1 MSSNSQNLDEFFIP
15 TVPRYKQ
22 LGTDEM
28 NDTLGDG
35 LFEMLTLNRENIE
48 PAKTTK
54 QLSKPS
60 TPKRPSSSV
69 FGSKPPNAV
78 QPPMRFGNSVQR
90 RSVLPDSKPSTP
102 KPKSVFGSKPVVVQP
117 PMRFGNTAQ
126 RRSVMPES
134 KPPPATPKS
143 ISSSSSIF
151 DTKPK
156 LVQPP
161 MRFGNS
167 VQRRSLMPESP
178 NRPSSSVSHA
188 VRGIAVS
195 RRSEYV
201 GKK

>member
-1 MSSNSQNLDEFFIP
+1 MSSNSQTLDEFFIP

-22 LGTDEM
+22 LGVDEL

-35 LFEMLTLNRENIE
+35 LFEILTLNRENIKPVE
-48 PAKTTK
+48 AAKT
-54 QLSKPS
+54 LSKPS
-60 TPKRPSSSV
+60 TPKRSSSSV
-69 FGSKPPNAV
+69 FGSKPPIAA

-134 KPPPATPKS
+134 KPPPTTPKPV
-143 ISSSSSIF
+143 SSSSIF

>member
-1 MSSNSQNLDEFFIP
+1 LDEFYIP

-22 LGTDEM
+22 LGTDEL
-28 NDTLGDG
+28 NDTLGDV
-35 LFEMLTLNRENIE
+35 LTLNRENIE
-48 PAKTTK
+48 PAKTTN
-54 QLSKPS
+54 SKPS

-126 RRSVMPES
+126 RRSVMPET
-134 KPPPATPKS
+134 KPPPTTPKP
-143 ISSSSSIF
+143 SSSSSIF